1 MNRRRRTSSAR
12 RSRRSTSRT
21 RTRTRRTTS
30 RRFSGNTNKVWTRSE
45 IATLRKIYRT
55 NSNMDIAKKLGRS
68 EGSVQYKASSLGLRK
83 SASYL
88 KQIRNNWS

>member
-12 RSRRSTSRT
+12 KSRRST
-21 RTRTRRTTS
+21 RTTRS
-30 RRFSGNTNKVWTRSE
+30 RARKTTTRRFSGTNKVWTRSE

>member
-12 RSRRSTSRT
+12 KSRRSTT
-21 RTRTRRTTS
+21 RTRARRTTS
-30 RRFSGNTNKVWTRSE
+30 RRFSGTNKVWTRSE

>member
-1 MNRRRRTSSAR
+1 
-12 RSRRSTSRT
+12 
-21 RTRTRRTTS
+21 
-30 RRFSGNTNKVWTRSE
+30 
-45 IATLRKIYRT
+45 
-55 NSNMDIAKKLGRS
+55 MDIAKKLGRS

>member
-1 MNRRRRTSSAR
+1 MST
-12 RSRRSTSRT
+12 RSRARK
-21 RTRTRRTTS
+21 TTT
-30 RRFSGNTNKVWTRSE
+30 RRFSGNSTNKVWTRSE